1 MKKPIIF
8 TFVLVSSIAFSQVG
22 INTENPQQLFHVDG
36 NRDNPTTGTP
46 NSTQQ
51 INDVVITGN
60 GQVGIGTISPVAKLD
75 VAGNISV
82 STNATGTASSVKF
95 YENSSNGTNSVSL
108 QAPSNLGTDRSI
120 TLPSNTPSNGYV
132 LKTNDLGVTEWGPVN
147 PASATLA
154 SISLSN
160 SSSGSTPI
168 INGGTGG
175 TTVNQRFFQKFDNM
189 VTDPNDRFEV
199 STGTYRVFQ
208 SGIYLITAYI
218 MPNAAPNRNEMGFYY
233 PVNLEIRKNC
243 AGNPSGGTNIM
254 DNATI
259 RWATPGQPILRYSVV
274 VTGMVSLNAGDTL
287 NTVIYVNGTNALSSN
302 SSGISYPSNFTYA
315 TISDFKA
322 LFSVTAL

>member
-1 MKKPIIF
+1 MRKTIIF
-8 TFVLVSSIAFSQVG
+8 TFVLFSSIAFAQVG
-22 INTENPQQLFHVDG
+22 INTENPQQIFHVDG
-36 NRDNPTTGTP
+36 NKDNPTTGIP
-46 NSTQQ
+46 NPAQQ
-51 INDVVITGN
+51 INDVVITSN
-60 GQVGIGTISPVAKLD
+60 GQIGIGTTSPISKLD
-75 VAGNISV
+75 VKGNISLN
-82 STNATGTASSVKF
+82 TNSAGTASSVRF

-108 QAPSNLGTDRSI
+108 QAPSNLNTDRSI

-160 SSSGSTPI
+160 SSAGSTAI

-175 TTVNQRFFQKFDNM
+175 VAVNQRFFQKFDNT
-189 VTDPNDRFEV
+189 VTDPNARFDV
-199 STGTYRVFQ
+199 NTGTYTVSQ

-218 MPNAAPNRNEMGFYY
+218 MPNSAPSRNEMGFYY

-243 AGNPSGGTNIM
+243 GGDPSGGTNIM

-259 RWATPGQPILRYSVV
+259 RWATPGQTILRYSVV

-287 NTVIYVNGTNALSSN
+287 NTVIYLNGTNALSSN
-302 SSGISYPSNFTYA
+302 TSGISYPSNFTYA
-315 TISDFKA
+315 NISDFKA